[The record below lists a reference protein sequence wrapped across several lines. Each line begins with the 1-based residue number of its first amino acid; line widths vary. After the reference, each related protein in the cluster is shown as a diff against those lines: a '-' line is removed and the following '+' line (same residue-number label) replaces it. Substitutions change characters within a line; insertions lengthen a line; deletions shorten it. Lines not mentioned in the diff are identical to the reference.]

1 MAEHHQSN
9 DRVAGNS
16 RYIHY
21 YKVCVVTFLTRFT
34 VNSMTRFFW
43 TTLCC
48 LFCIATLAAD
58 QHAGSSYTHV
68 VTPQP
73 TSVVLTISPA
83 SATASAPVT
92 LAAQVAGRD
101 QNTAP
106 PPGTVTFQIVDQ
118 AQNTQTLLGQLAN
131 GATSVSATVLAGTYS
146 VSAMYNGSANFGTSS
161 SSAALSVAADD
172 PPQSGTPDFSFSLA
186 GSTSVAQGSSGS
198 VQTTITGIN
207 GFTGNVTLSC
217 SNLPTQMTCVFS
229 PATVTASASAVQ
241 STLTLSTIGSTV
253 TVASTGLIAFGLFL
267 LPVRCGPDRRR
278 QQKLRLLGLF
288 AVIVFN
294 FGLFACGGRL
304 QYTQTDGTSMGTYNV
319 QVTATSGSI
328 SHSNTLTVT
337 VN

>member
-9 DRVAGNS
+9 DSVAGNS

-21 YKVCVVTFLTRFT
+21 YTACVVTFLTRFT

-43 TTLCC
+43 TMLCC

-68 VTPQP
+68 ITPQP
-73 TSVVLTISPA
+73 TSVVLTTSPT

-92 LAAQVAGRD
+92 LAAQVVGRD

-106 PPGTVTFQIVDQ
+106 PTGTVTFQIVDQ
-118 AQNTQTLLGQLAN
+118 AQNTQTLVGQLTN
-131 GATSVSATVLAGTYS
+131 GATSVSATVSAGTYS
-146 VSAMYNGSANFGTSS
+146 VSATYNGNGNFGTSS

-186 GSTSVAQGSSGS
+186 GSTSVAQGSSVG
-198 VQTTITGIN
+198 VVATITGIN

-217 SNLPTQMTCVFS
+217 PNLPTQITCAFS
-229 PATVTASASAVQ
+229 PATITASASAVQ
-241 STLTLSTIGSTV
+241 STLTLSTIGATV

-267 LPVRCGPDRRR
+267 LPVRCRPDRRR
-278 QQKLRLLGLF
+278 QQTLRLLGLF
-288 AVIVFN
+288 AVIVFV
-294 FGLFACGGRL
+294 FGLSACGGRP
-304 QYTQTDGTSMGTYNV
+304 QYTQANGTPMGTYSV